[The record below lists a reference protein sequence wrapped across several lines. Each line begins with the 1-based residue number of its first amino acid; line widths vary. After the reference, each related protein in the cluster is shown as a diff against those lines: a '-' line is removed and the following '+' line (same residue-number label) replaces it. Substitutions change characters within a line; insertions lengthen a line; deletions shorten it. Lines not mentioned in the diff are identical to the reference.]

1 MMEKRKKIKP
11 DVDVVDRLVAYQKKL
26 YGGKTIMKLGDIRV
40 ECNNC
45 RIHFIPSIDRAKK
58 LMSKYGVIN
67 KCKECE
73 NAMQEL

>member
-1 MMEKRKKIKP
+1 
-11 DVDVVDRLVAYQKKL
+11 
-26 YGGKTIMKLGDIRV
+26 MKLNDIRV

-45 RIHFIPSIDRAKK
+45 KIYFIPSASRAKK

-73 NAMQEL
+73 NEMQ

>member
-1 MMEKRKKIKP
+1 MEKPKKTNNKDDI
-11 DVDVVDRLVAYQKKL
+11 VSRLITYQRKL

-45 RIHFIPSIDRAKK
+45 KIHFIPSIERAKK

-73 NAMQEL
+73 NEMQEM